1 MRRAL
6 AIALALCCV
15 LALVTLGA
23 SASRPQEGPRV
34 GSAAPVTPATNT
46 TSFLLISPDALETT
60 AYRDATID
68 VAATVGFET
77 TRLDGQFRQALLDE
91 RFSATDS
98 MPARRD
104 RIEATAA
111 RIDGRI
117 AALVERQAATVAAY
131 NNGSLSGHEFLRELA
146 HIDVAAGRLEAAVDR
161 VAELAGQS
169 SIEGLPAGSWARNQ
183 ALRLDPLRGPARARI
198 AGAFRGENTVS
209 VDDVPTGVAA
219 IGQIREERL
228 TPLSVYVETTR
239 EGITLATVDEGRYY
253 REAYLPGERN
263 ATEDGVDAVTD
274 VRDRRAA
281 LYPWAENNSEFKSQ
295 RNVRRAG
302 ISRFRSSHHH
312 GRLTAYL
319 DQDSGGVFAEHQRKT
334 LAQLPTVAPVNAIA
348 EDRRLLVNRTHPT
361 GPLELRL
368 TNRSGGPLDG
378 TVLLDNRSIGRTG
391 TDGHHWTVAPRG
403 NVTVAARANGA
414 VVRLETTAAVAT
426 NRSARRSVPASS

>member
-6 AIALALCCV
+6 ALALAFCCV

-77 TRLDGQFRQALLDE
+77 TRLDGQFRQAVLDE

-198 AGAFRGENTVS
+198 AGALRGENTVS

-228 TPLSVYVETTR
+228 TPK
-239 EGITLATVDEGRYY
+239 
-253 REAYLPGERN
+253 
-263 ATEDGVDAVTD
+263 AV
-274 VRDRRAA
+274 
-281 LYPWAENNSEFKSQ
+281 
-295 RNVRRAG
+295 
-302 ISRFRSSHHH
+302 
-312 GRLTAYL
+312 
-319 DQDSGGVFAEHQRKT
+319 
-334 LAQLPTVAPVNAIA
+334 
-348 EDRRLLVNRTHPT
+348 
-361 GPLELRL
+361 
-368 TNRSGGPLDG
+368 
-378 TVLLDNRSIGRTG
+378 
-391 TDGHHWTVAPRG
+391 
-403 NVTVAARANGA
+403 
-414 VVRLETTAAVAT
+414 
-426 NRSARRSVPASS
+426 